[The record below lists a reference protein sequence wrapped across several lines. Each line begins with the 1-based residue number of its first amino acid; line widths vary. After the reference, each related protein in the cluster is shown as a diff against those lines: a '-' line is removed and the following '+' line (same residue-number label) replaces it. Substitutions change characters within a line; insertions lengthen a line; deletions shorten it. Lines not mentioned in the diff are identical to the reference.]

1 MKISKFTD
9 KNKKL
14 RSLPVKLLFLNLIVE
29 ILILEYPDSKAFERQ
44 YHTQMIES
52 ERYNNQNQNFSSSIV
67 LLVQYLIQY

>member
-52 ERYNNQNQNFSSSIV
+52 ERYKNLNQNFS
-67 LLVQYLIQY
+67 